1 VTQLQSEL
9 DRPRDSADIRRF
21 AGEFLRPHGIDRPV
35 AMVFADAIE
44 RTVSAG
50 ASPQAETPRAVVED
64 EAAAQSVHASDAGT
78 GGTIVPLTNKKYD
91 YALRV
96 HTSPHSRRDTFVL
109 DKGTLVWLW
118 RDIAVGDV
126 VYDIDAGVGAYGML
140 AAKYHGAVVVAF
152 EPGYAAFKA
161 LCDNLHLNACDG
173 LVLPISVALA
183 DFEGM
188 GELKYPTGLGGWRG
202 HSVRAATWKVKRS
215 SGGEGSI
222 KQPAYVTSLDAA
234 ISRYGL
240 PAPHHLL
247 LHNPQS
253 VERVLSGAKGVLASD
268 QLKTIV
274 FTLPADDGETLAAR
288 LATQKWY
295 VTRHTPLTRGRAH
308 MVLSKAPRATAAT
321 R

>member
-1 VTQLQSEL
+1 
-9 DRPRDSADIRRF
+9 
-21 AGEFLRPHGIDRPV
+21 
-35 AMVFADAIE
+35 
-44 RTVSAG
+44 
-50 ASPQAETPRAVVED
+50 
-64 EAAAQSVHASDAGT
+64 
-78 GGTIVPLTNKKYD
+78 
-91 YALRV
+91 
-96 HTSPHSRRDTFVL
+96 
-109 DKGTLVWLW
+109 VWLW

-126 VYDIDAGVGAYGML
+126 VYDIDSGVGAYGML

-173 LVLPISVALA
+173 LVLPLSIALA

-188 GELKYPTGLGGWRG
+188 GELKYPSGLGGWRG
-202 HSVRAATWKVKRS
+202 HSVRAATWKVRRS

-222 KQPAYVTSLDAA
+222 KQPSYVMPLDTAV
-234 ISRYGL
+234 SRYGL

-253 VERVLSGAKGVLASD
+253 VERVLAGAKGVLASD

-274 FTLPADDGETLAAR
+274 FTLPAEDGETLTAR

-295 VTRHTPLTRGRAH
+295 VTRHTPLTRGRVH